1 MTSRPAFR
9 GAKGAPLEH
18 AESDDIAATSWLA
31 RAARVRPG
39 ERGAAAW
46 GFVYFFA
53 LLAGYYLLRPIREE
67 MGIRGGVDTLQ
78 WSFTATFAV
87 MLAAI
92 PLYTWLVGRFPRR
105 RAVPLVYRFFL
116 LNLLAFY
123 LLFRAGVAPA
133 WVARAFFVWLSVYNL
148 FVVSVFWSLMAD
160 LFTAEQGKRLFGF
173 VAAGGT
179 VGAIA
184 GPALA
189 LALVPVVGIPGLVL
203 LAALLLETAARCAG
217 RLARRTPARP
227 DRPASATEGAALG
240 GGLRSGVEPVFR
252 SAYLRGIGL
261 HILLYAVLSS
271 FVYLQ
276 TARIV
281 AGAIGDSA
289 RRTQLFA
296 GVDLVVSLAQLA
308 TQVFLTGRVVSG
320 LGVGATLA
328 VLPAV
333 SVAGFAALAAVPT
346 IWTVGGFQALRRA
359 IHFGLDRPARE
370 VLFTVVSREE
380 KYKAKGFIDT
390 VVYRFGDV
398 LGAWTPAALGA
409 LGLGVPGVSLA
420 AVPIA
425 GGAVALALWLGRR
438 ERGRET
444 SPPSPPLDGTAVE
457 RGGLGEGSA

>member
-1 MTSRPAFR
+1 
-9 GAKGAPLEH
+9 
-18 AESDDIAATSWLA
+18 
-31 RAARVRPG
+31 
-39 ERGAAAW
+39 
-46 GFVYFFA
+46 
-53 LLAGYYLLRPIREE
+53 
-67 MGIRGGVDTLQ
+67 
-78 WSFTATFAV
+78 V

-92 PLYTWLVGRFPRR
+92 PLYAWLVGRFPRR

-116 LNLLAFY
+116 LNLLAFFA
-123 LLFRAGVAPA
+123 LFQLGVAPA

-160 LFTAEQGKRLFGF
+160 VFTAEQGRRLFGF

-179 VGAIA
+179 AGAIA

-189 LALVPVVGIPGLVL
+189 LALVSVVGVPGLVL
-203 LAALLLETAARCAG
+203 LSALLLETAARCAR
-217 RLARRTPARP
+217 RLARQAPPRT
-227 DRPASATEGAALG
+227 DRPAGAAEG
-240 GGLRSGVEPVFR
+240 GAIGGSLRSGLEPVFR
-252 SAYLRGIGL
+252 SGYLRGIGL

-276 TARIV
+276 SARIV

-296 GVDLVVSLAQLA
+296 GIDLVVSLTQLA
-308 TQVFLTGRVVSG
+308 TQLFVTGRVVTG

-328 VLPAV
+328 ILPAV

-409 LGLGVPGVSLA
+409 LGLGVAGVSLVG
-420 AVPIA
+420 VPIA
-425 GGAVALALWLGRR
+425 AGAVGLAVWLGRR
-438 ERGRET
+438 QRSRET
-444 SPPSPPLDGTAVE
+444 APPSPPLHGRGTAVVKGE
-457 RGGLGEGSA
+457 IGEGAA